1 MRRIVV
7 ALLSLAVWTLPW
19 PPAGAADGSADLEVT
34 IAWAR
39 PGSPHVR
46 TGEIAR
52 WTVTVTNAG
61 PSTAEQVEVGASG
74 SDQFGRFTTSCGTD
88 GFCQVGDLAPG
99 ASRTVGFGADACL
112 IQTEH
117 RRVWWV
123 TGVAYSTTPD
133 PDPSDNRGDL
143 DVRIT
148 GPIGPCAP

>member
-7 ALLSLAVWTLPW
+7 AVLSLVAWALPW
-19 PPAGAADGSADLEVT
+19 SPAVAADPSADLEVT
-34 IAWAR
+34 IAWAG

-46 TGEIAR
+46 TGGIAR
-52 WTVTVTNAG
+52 WTVTVTNTG
-61 PSTAEQVEVGASG
+61 PSTAEQVEVGAGG

-88 GFCQVGDLAPG
+88 RFCEIGDLPPG
-99 ASRTVGFGADACL
+99 ASQTVGFAADACL

-123 TGVAYSTTPD
+123 TGVAYSITPD
-133 PDPSDNRGDL
+133 PDPSDNRRDL